1 MSISE
6 DQVRQV
12 AHLARLGVTDTEVH
26 EHSESLTKIL
36 DIIEQMSAIDT
47 TAVEPMSHP
56 IKSYLVDHHQ
66 EKVELP
72 QREDVI
78 SELNER
84 ESYQAIAPLAK
95 HGLYLVPQVIE

>member
-1 MSISE
+1 MSISQ

-12 AHLARLGVTDTEVH
+12 AHLARLGVTDAEVQ

-47 TAVEPMSHP
+47 TTVEPMSHP
-56 IKSYLVDHHQ
+56 IENYQVDHHQ
-66 EKVELP
+66 QKVELP
-72 QREDVI
+72 LREDEI
-78 SELNER
+78 SESNER

>member
-12 AHLARLGVTDTEVH
+12 AHLARLGVNDAEVQ

-47 TAVEPMSHP
+47 KAVTPMSHP
-56 IKSYLVDHHQ
+56 IEFYHVDHHQ
-66 EKVELP
+66 EKVTLP
-72 QREDVI
+72 QREDV
-78 SELNER
+78 STETNER

>member
-1 MSISE
+1 MSITE

-12 AHLARLGVTDTEVH
+12 AHLARLGVTDAEVH
-26 EHSESLTKIL
+26 EHAESLTKIL

-47 TAVEPMSHP
+47 SDVEPMAHP
-56 IKSYLVDHHQ
+56 IQCYQVDQHQ

-72 QREDVI
+72 LRDDEI
-78 SELNER
+78 SESNER